1 MGSGHR
7 FGNDATKRN
16 GDISNRSFLNW
27 SRPFILSCD
36 GWLLGWE
43 LPQSVGV
50 NQRVVFLLL
59 DTQSLH
65 FVLQG
70 CTLQAQPLGSATTPE
85 I

>member
-1 MGSGHR
+1 M
-7 FGNDATKRN
+7 ATFR
-16 GDISNRSFLNW
+16 IVRSSIGGGL
-27 SRPFILSCD
+27 SSLSCD

-59 DTQSLH
+59 DTQSLP